1 MVKSVTQIGPYR
13 LVKNTAF
20 TEDGK
25 VGIWLHCNLHGE
37 EYEWYGQHPYKAELC
52 ELLLALIDKKIKERF
67 GLIGRQ
73 RVTKKIHDKI
83 SAKQA
88 EEIIWEADSEVEK
101 LQDEK
106 YKCQQ

>member
-1 MVKSVTQIGPYR
+1 MVKSITQIGPHR

-25 VGIWLHCNLHGE
+25 VGIWLHCNLDE

-52 ELLLALIDKKIKERF
+52 ELLLAIIDKKIKERF
-67 GLIGRQ
+67 GLTGRQ
-73 RVTKKIHDKI
+73 RVTQKIHDKI

-88 EEIIWEADSEVEK
+88 EDIIREADAEVEK
-101 LQDEK
+101 YQDEK
-106 YKCQQ
+106 YKFVA